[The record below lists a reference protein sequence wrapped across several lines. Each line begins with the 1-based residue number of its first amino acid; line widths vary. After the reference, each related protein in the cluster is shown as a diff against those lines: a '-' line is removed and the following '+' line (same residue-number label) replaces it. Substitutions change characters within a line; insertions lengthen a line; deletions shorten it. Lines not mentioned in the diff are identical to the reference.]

1 MWKNNIDWFTWL
13 NLWCFCLEVPLF
25 TKEVLSEIG
34 MIVIT
39 EKNEVSCKVNI
50 YKLMNNKMTYAS
62 GCAMEKI
69 DITFS

>member
-39 EKNEVSCKVNI
+39 
-50 YKLMNNKMTYAS
+50 
-62 GCAMEKI
+62 
-69 DITFS
+69 